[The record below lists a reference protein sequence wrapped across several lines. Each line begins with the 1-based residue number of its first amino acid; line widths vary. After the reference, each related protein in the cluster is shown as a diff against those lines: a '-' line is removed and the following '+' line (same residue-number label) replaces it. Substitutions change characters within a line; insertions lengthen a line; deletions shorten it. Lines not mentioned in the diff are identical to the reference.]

1 MDAHVTPDG
10 MLRWGDASYRCALG
24 RGGLTRDKREG
35 DGATP
40 MGRFA
45 LRRLMYRPDRMAP
58 PETRLPLAAL
68 APTDGWCDDPGD
80 PEYNRQVR
88 LPYPAR
94 CEDLWREDGIYDLI
108 VVMGHNDDPPVP
120 GAGSAIF
127 THIARPGYGPTE
139 GCVALARADL
149 LALLRDWS
157 VETGIRVGGALS

>member
-10 MLRWGDASYRCALG
+10 MLRWGDVSYRCALG
-24 RGGLTRDKREG
+24 RGGLVADKREG

-45 LRRLMYRPDRMAP
+45 LRRVMYRPDRMTP
-58 PETRLPLAAL
+58 PETRLPLSAL
-68 APTDGWCDDPGD
+68 TPTDGWCDDPGD

-94 CEDLWREDGIYDLI
+94 CETLWREDGIYDLI
-108 VVMGHNDDPPVP
+108 VVMGHNDDPAIP
-120 GAGSAIF
+120 GRGSAIF
-127 THIARPGYGPTE
+127 THIARPGYAPTE

-149 LALLRDWS
+149 LALLRGWS
-157 VETGIRVGGALS
+157 AENGIRVGEAPA